1 MSEMARALFNWSDM
15 VIIISLGF
23 KPGNSVSPSM
33 EFEKGIIYYVPTLIL
48 HYLHIIV
55 RIRGA
60 FGGMMA
66 ARVA

>member
-60 FGGMMA
+60 FGGLMA
-66 ARVA
+66 ARVP